1 MHGCCVVECMLLV
14 LVAAILTL
22 LLYLWLV
29 SWLEKMLL
37 WADNATGWLLQNATV
52 LPRGAPAAVS

>member
-1 MHGCCVVECMLLV
+1 MLLV

-29 SWLEKMLL
+29 SWLEKMLS
-37 WADNATGWLLQNATV
+37 WTDNATGWLLQNATV
-52 LPRGAPAAVS
+52 LAGRMPAAIS